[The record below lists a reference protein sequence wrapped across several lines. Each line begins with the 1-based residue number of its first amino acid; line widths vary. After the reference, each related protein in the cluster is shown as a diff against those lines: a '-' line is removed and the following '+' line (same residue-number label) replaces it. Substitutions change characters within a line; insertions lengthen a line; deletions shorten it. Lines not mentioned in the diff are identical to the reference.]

1 MDVSDASHNI
11 ERKSV
16 KVAKE
21 GTPKNIPLG
30 FLKLYLLKRN
40 HN

>member
-1 MDVSDASHNI
+1 MDVNDASHNI

-21 GTPKNIPLG
+21 GTPKKYPVRIFKIISFEKKP
-30 FLKLYLLKRN
+30 
-40 HN
+40 